1 MYRNI
6 MVPVDGS
13 SFSREAVFE
22 GLRIASQSGAA
33 LRLVRIA
40 VAPINAGP
48 VESMA
53 LESERIRKLHASELA
68 ELYALAAE
76 CRAHSTVNVTAS
88 LERGPVTEALM
99 GYARRHAVDLIVMRS
114 HARHGLSRVWFGST
128 ADTLIRESGIPVL
141 VVRPPSVGT
150 ALRNGTRFNRII
162 VALDGSTLA
171 ERALAPAVALARLE
185 GATITLL
192 RVVSSWNGLNGGE
205 IAAAAGPASAI
216 AVDAAQMYLDTLS
229 RHYTGITMKRR
240 VVIADDVAQAILQ
253 VAAGEEADMIAIA
266 TRGRGA
272 LKRAASGSVADVVM
286 RQAVVSALVVHP
298 VAATATVQRAAY
310 PTGLALAGREVPA

>member
-1 MYRNI
+1 MYRNV

-13 SFSREAVFE
+13 SFAREAVFE

-33 LRLVRIA
+33 LRLVRVA
-40 VAPINAGP
+40 VSPLNAGP
-48 VESMA
+48 VESVA
-53 LESERIRKLHASELA
+53 VESERMRQVHASELA

-76 CRAHSTVNVTAS
+76 CRAYSTVNVTAS
-88 LERGPVTEALM
+88 LERGPVADALM

-128 ADTLIRESGIPVL
+128 ADALIRESGIPVL
-141 VVRPPSVGT
+141 VVRPSSVGT
-150 ALRNGTRFNRII
+150 AVKSGTRFKRII

-192 RVVSSWNGLNGGE
+192 RVVSSWKQIHDGE
-205 IAAAAGPASAI
+205 LAAAAGPASAI
-216 AVDAAQMYLDTLS
+216 AVDAAQMYLDGLS
-229 RHYTGITMKRR
+229 RHYTGVTMKRR
-240 VVIADDVAQAILQ
+240 VVIAEDVAQAILR
-253 VAAGEEADMIAIA
+253 AAASEEADMIAIA

-272 LKRAASGSVADVVM
+272 VKRAASGSVADVVM
-286 RQAVVSALVVHP
+286 REAVVSALVIHP
-298 VAATATVQRAAY
+298 DRVSRTEVASRAAS
-310 PTGLALAGREVPA
+310 LAPARAGQA

>member
-1 MYRNI
+1 MYRNV

-33 LRLVRIA
+33 LRLVRVA
-40 VAPINAGP
+40 VAPINVGP
-48 VESMA
+48 VESVA
-53 LESERIRKLHASELA
+53 LESERIRQLHASELA

-88 LERGPVTEALM
+88 LERGPVADALM
-99 GYARRHAVDLIVMRS
+99 GYAHRHAVDLIVMRS

-128 ADTLIRESGIPVL
+128 ADALIRESGIPVL

-150 ALRNGTRFNRII
+150 AVKSGMRFKRIV

-171 ERALAPAVALARLE
+171 ERALTPAVALARLE

-192 RVVSSWNGLNGGE
+192 RVVSSWKRLKVGE
-205 IAAAAGPASAI
+205 IAAPAGPASAV
-216 AVDAAQMYLDTLS
+216 AVDGAQMYLDGLARHFTGVTL
-229 RHYTGITMKRR
+229 KRR
-240 VVIADDVAQAILQ
+240 VVIADEVAQAILE
-253 VAAGEEADMIAIA
+253 VAAIEEADMIAIA

-272 LKRAASGSVADVVM
+272 IKRATSGSVADVVM
-286 RQAVVSALVVHP
+286 RQAVVSTLVVHP
-298 VAATATVQRAAY
+298 VATTATVGASAKWVPRSTA
-310 PTGLALAGREVPA
+310 TVVPA